1 MFISKGSKVTPR
13 WYRSTVK
20 AILHPSNLFIYLDDG
35 RIAGKDH
42 EWVQDDLTIPVA
54 MFWCMGIKTNLEKP
68 K

>member
-20 AILHPSNLFIYLDDG
+20 AILHPSNLFLYLDDG

-42 EWVQDDLTIPVA
+42 EWVQDALTVMVA
-54 MFWCMGIKTNLEKP
+54 MVWQMGLDKNLEK
-68 K
+68 